1 MAKNHVIIFPFMAQG
16 HTLPLLDL
24 AKSLSSHN
32 LRVTVVTTPSNAK
45 SISDSLPPA
54 NHPNISLAVIPFPA
68 ISGLPEGTENT
79 SQLPS
84 MQEFLLPFLHATKK
98 LQKPFERILAAAAG
112 SDVDRPLCV
121 VSDFFLAWTLDTCRA
136 FDVPRLVFHGMS
148 VCAMALS
155 KSLWCAAPQ
164 LVGADGS
171 QPLDVPNMNLP
182 FDLTVGEVPWEI
194 MVNGIGGPE
203 NPFVEFME
211 EVGWADVNSWGVVV
225 NSFEELELSHIPALE
240 SFYRDGARAWCLG
253 PLFLCDQAQAARDK
267 SKEAEGLFELSR
279 WLDERVVASGSVM
292 YVSFG
297 TQADVSSA
305 QLDELAHGLEMSGV
319 PFVWVVRAG
328 SWSVPEGLEERIEGR
343 GLILRK
349 WVDQRYVLGHRAVGG
364 FLSHCGWN
372 SMLESISTGVPILA
386 WPMMAEQPFN
396 AKLIVEGLE
405 AGLRIEAT
413 GSIDADGVVFKRE
426 AICRGVRELM
436 GGAKGR
442 RARDRARAL
451 GRVAHRAVG
460 DGGSSRDAMTRLIS
474 ELREC

>member
-1 MAKNHVIIFPFMAQG
+1 MAQG

-32 LRVTVVTTPSNAK
+32 LRVTVVTTPSNAE
-45 SISDSLPPA
+45 SISDRLPPA
-54 NHPNISLAVIPFPA
+54 SHPNISLAVIPFPA
-68 ISGLPEGTENT
+68 ISGLPDGTENT

-84 MQEFLLPFLHATKK
+84 MEKFILPFLHATKK
-98 LQKPFERILAAAAG
+98 LQEPFEKLLAAAAAG
-112 SDVDRPLCV
+112 SDADRPLCV

-136 FDVPRLVFHGMS
+136 YGVPRLVFHGMS

-155 KSLWCAAPQ
+155 KSLWRAAPR
-164 LVGADGS
+164 LVGAGANE
-171 QPLDVPNMNLP
+171 PLDVPNMNLP

-194 MVNGIGGPE
+194 MVNGIGGPG

-253 PLFLCDQAQAARDK
+253 PLFLCDQAQAQAPRDK
-267 SKEAEGLFELSR
+267 SKGAEGLFELGR
-279 WLDERVVASGSVM
+279 WLDERAVAPPGSVM

-319 PFVWVVRAG
+319 PFVWVVRSG
-328 SWSVPEGLEERIEGR
+328 SWSVPEGLEGRIEGR

-349 WVDQRYVLGHRAVGG
+349 WVDQRYMLGHRAVGG

-372 SMLESISTGVPILA
+372 SVLESVSAGVPILA

-405 AGLRIEAT
+405 AGLRIEAA
-413 GSIDADGVVFKRE
+413 GSRVADDGVVFKRE

-442 RARDRARAL
+442 RARDRAQAL

>member
-1 MAKNHVIIFPFMAQG
+1 MAQG

-32 LRVTVVTTPSNAK
+32 LRVTVVTTPSNAE
-45 SISDSLPPA
+45 SISDRLPPA
-54 NHPNISLAVIPFPA
+54 SHPNISLAVIPFPA
-68 ISGLPEGTENT
+68 ISGLPDGTENT

-84 MQEFLLPFLHATKK
+84 MEKFILPFLHATKK
-98 LQKPFERILAAAAG
+98 LQEPFEKLLAA
-112 SDVDRPLCV
+112 
-121 VSDFFLAWTLDTCRA
+121 
-136 FDVPRLVFHGMS
+136 
-148 VCAMALS
+148 
-155 KSLWCAAPQ
+155 
-164 LVGADGS
+164 GANE
-171 QPLDVPNMNLP
+171 PLDVPNMNLP

-194 MVNGIGGPE
+194 MVNGIGGPG

-253 PLFLCDQAQAARDK
+253 PLFLCDQAQAQAPRDK
-267 SKEAEGLFELSR
+267 SKGAEGLFELGR
-279 WLDERVVASGSVM
+279 WLDERAVAPPGSVM

-319 PFVWVVRAG
+319 PFVWVVRSG
-328 SWSVPEGLEERIEGR
+328 SWSVPEGLEGRIEGR

-349 WVDQRYVLGHRAVGG
+349 WVDQRYMLGHRAVGG

-372 SMLESISTGVPILA
+372 SVLESVSAGVPILA

-405 AGLRIEAT
+405 AGLRIEAA
-413 GSIDADGVVFKRE
+413 GSRVADDGVVFKRE

-442 RARDRARAL
+442 RARDRAQAL